1 MGLEDLY
8 FFLVASI
15 KFLLEFSDFVVDV
28 AFESVDCVHGVF
40 LLTEWKEVTGRLK
53 MILLN
58 QAYRLCNR
66 PHVKLTTLAVRQ
78 CCENRRTSSQH
89 L

>member
-28 AFESVDCVHGVF
+28 AFESVESDKFVLGSGELRVEF
-40 LLTEWKEVTGRLK
+40 
-53 MILLN
+53 
-58 QAYRLCNR
+58 
-66 PHVKLTTLAVRQ
+66 VKGAL
-78 CCENRRTSSQH
+78 H
-89 L
+89 HK